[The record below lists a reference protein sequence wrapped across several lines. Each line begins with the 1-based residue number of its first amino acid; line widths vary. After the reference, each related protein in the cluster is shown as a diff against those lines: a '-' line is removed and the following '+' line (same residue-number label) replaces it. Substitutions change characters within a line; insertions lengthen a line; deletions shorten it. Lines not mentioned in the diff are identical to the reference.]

1 MGTVYRA
8 RRYDARGCGK
18 LAPFTQPC
26 ACWPA
31 TSRIAPENQQVTGNQ
46 AVNDITDDP
55 NAAESEFYTLHEI
68 VAKAQK
74 NLPRDQW
81 DYLVGATETETTL
94 RRNRQSLD
102 TIAFRPRVCRNVLDV
117 DASSTLLAEKLRIP
131 VLLAPIGSLESFAPG
146 GGATS
151 GQAAEEFDI
160 VHMLSSRCGP
170 GLEETAA
177 AANNKR
183 IFQLYVRG
191 DAAFE
196 DDYVKRAI
204 DNGFYAFAVTV
215 DSAHYSR
222 RERDLANRF
231 AKPWRVSASG
241 MEYQALY
248 TWDNVKR
255 FKDKHDIP
263 LILKGIATPEDAA
276 LCVEHGVDAVYVSN
290 HGGRQ
295 LDHGLGTTAVL
306 PDVVKAVDGKATV
319 IVDGGYYR
327 GTDIVKAIALGAD
340 AVGIGRLQGYG
351 LAAGG
356 KDGLVR
362 VLQLLEEEMKLAM
375 GLLGVTSLDQ
385 LDSSYLQQAPAV
397 NEAHVSSAF
406 PLADIQQYRY

>member
-1 MGTVYRA
+1 M
-8 RRYDARGCGK
+8 
-18 LAPFTQPC
+18 
-26 ACWPA
+26 
-31 TSRIAPENQQVTGNQ
+31 S
-46 AVNDITDDP
+46 DITDDP
-55 NAAESEFYTLHEI
+55 NAADSEFYTLHEI
-68 VAKAQK
+68 VARAQK

-94 RRNRQSLD
+94 RRNRQALD
-102 TIAFRPRVCRNVLDV
+102 TIAFKPRVCRNVLDV
-117 DASSTLLAEKLRIP
+117 DVSGSLLGQKMRIP
-131 VLLAPIGSLESFAPG
+131 VLLAPIGSLESFHPG

-151 GQAAEEFDI
+151 GQAAEAFDI
-160 VHMLSSRCGP
+160 VHMLSSRCAP

-177 AANNKR
+177 AADNKR

-196 DDYVKRAI
+196 DDHVKRAI
-204 DNGFYAFAVTV
+204 DNGYYAFAITV
-215 DSAHYSR
+215 DSSHYSR

-231 AKPWRVSASG
+231 AKPWRVSATG

-255 FKDKHDIP
+255 FKDKHDVP
-263 LILKGIATPEDAA
+263 LILKGIGTAEDAA
-276 LCVEHGVDAVYVSN
+276 LCVEHGVDGVYVSN

-295 LDHGLGTTAVL
+295 LDHGRGSTTVL
-306 PDVVKAVDGKATV
+306 PEVVKAVAGKAAV

-340 AVGIGRLQGYG
+340 AVGIGRMQGYG

-362 VLQLLEEEMKLAM
+362 VLQLLEEEMRLAM

-385 LDSSYLQQAPAV
+385 LDSSYLETAAPV
-397 NEAHVSSAF
+397 SEAHVSSGF
-406 PLADIQQYRY
+406 PLVELQINRY

>member
-1 MGTVYRA
+1 
-8 RRYDARGCGK
+8 
-18 LAPFTQPC
+18 
-26 ACWPA
+26 
-31 TSRIAPENQQVTGNQ
+31 
-46 AVNDITDDP
+46 VNDITDDP

-68 VAKAQK
+68 VAKAQRK
-74 NLPRDQW
+74 LPRDQW
-81 DYLVGATETETTL
+81 DYLVGATETETTM
-94 RRNRQSLD
+94 RRNRQALD
-102 TIAFRPRVCRNVLDV
+102 TIALRPRVCRNVLDIDV
-117 DASSTLLAEKLRIP
+117 SGSLLGQKLRIP
-131 VLLAPIGSLESFAPG
+131 VLLAPIGSLESFDPG

-151 GQAAEEFDI
+151 GQAAEAFDI

-177 AANNKR
+177 AADNKR

-196 DDYVKRAI
+196 DDHVKRAI
-204 DNGFYAFAVTV
+204 DNGYYAFAVTV

-231 AKPWRVSASG
+231 AKPWRVSATG

-263 LILKGIATPEDAA
+263 LILKGIGTAEDAA

-295 LDHGLGTTAVL
+295 LDHGLGTMAIL
-306 PDVVKAVDGKATV
+306 PEVVKAVDGKATV
-319 IVDGGYYR
+319 IVDGGFYR
-327 GTDIVKAIALGAD
+327 GTDIVKAIAMGAD
-340 AVGIGRLQGYG
+340 AVGIGRLQGWG

-362 VLQLLEEEMKLAM
+362 VLQLLEEEMRIAM
-375 GLLGVTSLDQ
+375 GLLGATSLGQ
-385 LDSSYLQQAPAV
+385 LNGSCVQPALPV
-397 NEAHVSSAF
+397 GESHVTSAF
-406 PLADIQQYRY
+406 PLADLMKYRY